1 MIPCMNKTYDSFHDA
16 IKHAGYHRSIVYT
29 KDGYKVLSHEYPY
42 VDLQG
47 NPVKRTPETHPY
59 SYDAYVTYKSEE
71 FQTTDH
77 WVYDDRMR
85 QWNWDKYHATAET
98 VWPVKTCP
106 HYFDGKKA
114 KDIEKFLSI
123 YFDKK
128 IKLTAIMKGCNV
140 SNGYPYWIFV
150 YREEGSEHGIL

>member
-1 MIPCMNKTYDSFHDA
+1 MIPPVNKTYNSLHDA

-29 KDGYKVLSHEYPY
+29 QDGYKVLSHEYSY

-47 NPVKRTPETHPY
+47 NPVERTPETHPY

-77 WVYDDRMR
+77 WVYHDRMM
-85 QWNWDKYHATAET
+85 QWDWGKYHAAAET

-106 HYFDGKKA
+106 HYFDGKNA

-128 IKLTAIMKGCNV
+128 VKLTAIMKGCNV

-150 YREEGSEHGIL
+150 YREEGNNA